1 MRILLKHLLLQ
12 AALLLTTVAAYA
24 QKEIKGRVVDAI
36 TGDPLI
42 GASVTVK
49 NDTQGAATDLDG
61 KFSLSVQKNFPLTL
75 HFDYVGYRDLDV
87 EVYDNAESVEVRLE
101 EISHF
106 TDEVVVIGYGT
117 QRRGDIS
124 TAISSVNGDQIV
136 SLPTSTLTQAL
147 AGLSSG
153 ISLQQVSGA
162 PGTAPAIRIRGA
174 GSINSG
180 NDPLYVIDG
189 YPTTDSELFN
199 SLNQNDIENIQILKD
214 AASSAIYGSKAGN
227 GVIIVTTKQGR
238 LG

>member
-136 SLPTSTLTQAL
+136 SERCPRNCTCHPYSWSRLY
-147 AGLSSG
+147 
-153 ISLQQVSGA
+153 QQ
-162 PGTAPAIRIRGA
+162 R
-174 GSINSG
+174 
-180 NDPLYVIDG
+180 
-189 YPTTDSELFN
+189 
-199 SLNQNDIENIQILKD
+199 Q
-214 AASSAIYGSKAGN
+214 
-227 GVIIVTTKQGR
+227 
-238 LG
+238 